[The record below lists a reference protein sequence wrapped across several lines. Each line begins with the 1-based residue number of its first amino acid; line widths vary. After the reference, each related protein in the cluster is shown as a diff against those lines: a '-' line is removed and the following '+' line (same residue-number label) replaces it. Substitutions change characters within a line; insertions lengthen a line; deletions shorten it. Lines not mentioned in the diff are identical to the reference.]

1 MVPVASVL
9 SGRLMA
15 RTGPRTPMIAGLA
28 LGGPGLLGWLAACSR
43 TSYLLLAGPLMAT
56 GFGMALTMPAAT
68 AAVMGSAPAG
78 RAGLASGVVNTAR
91 QVGGVIGV
99 ALLGTL
105 VGHRG
110 GFVAGMHVSAA
121 VSGAAFLA
129 GCGLTAVVGDRRR
142 EGRRPAT

>member
-1 MVPVASVL
+1 MTTKLTLDRAP
-9 SGRLMA
+9 GR
-15 RTGPRTPMIAGLA
+15 
-28 LGGPGLLGWLAACSR
+28 AAVVS
-43 TSYLLLAGPLMAT
+43 AGPL
-56 GFGMALTMPAAT
+56 AA
-68 AAVMGSAPAG
+68 
-78 RAGLASGVVNTAR
+78 
-91 QVGGVIGV
+91 ICV

-129 GCGLTAVVGDRRR
+129 GCGLTAVTVDRRR